1 MKEKISALIYAMFYL
16 VSYSGLDNVL
26 NLIQTYLIQ
35 IKFVDQSTISRQ
47 VI

>member
-1 MKEKISALIYAMFYL
+1 MKKKISALIYAMFYL
-16 VSYSGLDNVL
+16 VSYLGLDNVL

-35 IKFVDQSTISRQ
+35 IKFVDQSRISRR